1 MIVLSHKAK
10 QYLLAAL
17 KVFILL
23 AAAWYIYFKLT
34 NTNGFS
40 INDLYETIKVNKVF
54 SISNVTVFF
63 ALAVANWFFE
73 SLKWKL
79 LVNSFYKI
87 TFYTAFKQT
96 VASLLVSLLTPNR
109 IGEYGAKALY
119 FKAENRKRILL
130 LNFIG
135 NTTQFIVTIIFGIIG
150 LIYLLINF
158 EVPISNLNLVL
169 LFLVV
174 LLFGFLA
181 YLFRERELLVKG
193 LSIQKMMQFVK
204 KLPRGIV
211 LKTGLLSLIRYAI
224 FSHLFYFILFFFNV
238 ETDYI
243 TIMMLLFAL
252 YILVSIAP
260 TIFIFDVVVRGGIAV
275 WLFSLVGVDEGIIL
289 SAVML
294 MWLLNFVLPSIIGSI
309 YVATFKPV
317 KK

>member
-1 MIVLSHKAK
+1 MIVLSHKTK

-63 ALAVANWFFE
+63 AFAFANWFFE

-204 KLPRGIV
+204 KLPRDIV

>member
-1 MIVLSHKAK
+1 MIVLSHKTK

-63 ALAVANWFFE
+63 AFAFANWFFE

-224 FSHLFYFILFFFNV
+224 FSHLFYFILFYFNV